1 VRELSVFTVLRNSCY
16 HQCMNSVRSLVLF
29 QLAVSF
35 ANEQLLES
43 FKPQELLNGMVA
55 NRLSY
60 PELSWRAP
68 EFQSNSLRSAISRMQ
83 QEGLLVAELSQGK
96 SFVRLTGA
104 GREETLRIFPGLN
117 PIQPKWDRTWRLL
130 IFSHLRVQLFPT
142 KTYRRLRTLIQQYHF
157 ARLERGVYISP
168 FAVHE
173 ELKRAL
179 GEARVFGSCVLVE
192 TKRFIFGDE
201 LTFSS
206 QAWNLEESAKAYSKV
221 GKLIESML
229 IRLHREKTLNDAH
242 RIQFLAIL
250 SRILP
255 LLQSDPNLPHEL
267 FPLEKDPSSVRNELL
282 KLASLIVEKDPAR
295 RKA

>member
-1 VRELSVFTVLRNSCY
+1 M
-16 HQCMNSVRSLVLF
+16 HSVRSLVLF

-60 PELSWRAP
+60 PELSWRIS

-83 QEGLLVAELSQGK
+83 QEGLLVAELSQGR

-104 GREETLRIFPGLN
+104 GREEALRIFPGLN

-130 IFSHLRVQLFPT
+130 IFSHLRVQKFPS
-142 KTYRRLRTLIQQYHF
+142 KTYRTLRALIQQYHF
-157 ARLERGVYISP
+157 AKLARGVYISP
-168 FAVHE
+168 FPVHE

-179 GEARVFGSCVLVE
+179 GEARVYGSCVLIE
-192 TKRFIFGDE
+192 TKRFLFGDE

-206 QAWNLEESAKAYSKV
+206 QAWSLEERVNTYAKI

-229 IRLHREKTLNDAH
+229 IRLHREKTLNTAH
-242 RIQFLAIL
+242 KIQFLAIL
-250 SRILP
+250 KRILP
-255 LLQSDPNLPHEL
+255 LFQSDPNLPHDL
-267 FPLEKDPSSVRNELL
+267 FPPEKDTHAIRKELM
-282 KLASLIVEKDPAR
+282 KLASLIVEKDPSR
-295 RKA
+295 LKA

>member
-1 VRELSVFTVLRNSCY
+1 
-16 HQCMNSVRSLVLF
+16 MNSVRSLVLF

-43 FKPQELLNGMVA
+43 FKPQELLNGMVV

-60 PELSWRAP
+60 PELSWRIP

-83 QEGLLVAELSQGK
+83 QEGLLVAELSQGR

-104 GREETLRIFPGLN
+104 GREEVLRIFPGLN

-130 IFSHLRVQLFPT
+130 IFSHLQAQKFPT
-142 KTYRRLRTLIQQYHF
+142 KTYRKLRMLVQRYHF

-168 FAVHE
+168 FIVHE

-179 GEARVFGSCVLVE
+179 GEARVYGSCVLVE
-192 TKRFIFGDE
+192 TKRFVFGDE

-206 QAWNLEESAKAYSKV
+206 LAWNLEERFKSYSKV

-229 IRLHREKTLNDAH
+229 IRLHREKALNEAH
-242 RIQFLAIL
+242 KIQFLAIL
-250 SRILP
+250 SRISP
-255 LLQSDPNLPHEL
+255 LLQSDPNLPREL
-267 FPLEKDPSSVRNELL
+267 FPPEKDTHAIRKEFL
-282 KLASLIVEKDPAR
+282 KLASVIVEKDPANGKSR
-295 RKA
+295 PFR